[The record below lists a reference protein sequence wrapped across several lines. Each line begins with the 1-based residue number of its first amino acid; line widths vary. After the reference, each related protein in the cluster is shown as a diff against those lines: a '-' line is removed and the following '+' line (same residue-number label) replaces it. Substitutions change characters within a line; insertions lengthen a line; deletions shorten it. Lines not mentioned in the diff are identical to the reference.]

1 TTCIVKLTALFIY
14 TGLHHSE
21 ADLVCENRISSK
33 AATHFHLPWFIL
45 LLLFASPAAAAQMP
59 PAINSSAD
67 ALRAAQ
73 TISDRHGT
81 IVSADQTCLFYR
93 FWPAETPGN
102 RIVLVLHGIGYHS
115 GPYKVIA
122 DALNPHGIDV
132 Y

>member
-1 TTCIVKLTALFIY
+1 
-14 TGLHHSE
+14 
-21 ADLVCENRISSK
+21 
-33 AATHFHLPWFIL
+33 
-45 LLLFASPAAAAQMP
+45 MP

-73 TISDRHGT
+73 TISDHHGT

-93 FWPAETPGN
+93 FWRAEAPGN

-122 DALNPHGIDV
+122 DALNPHGIHV
-132 Y
+132 YGLDARRHGLPSRPPRDLGSPAQSSRNGSAMVRFRQYTHPSA